1 MHAMDVELIEI
12 RDFLAGHHP
21 FDLLPQEVL
30 GQLPG
35 RLSVRYFRRGAPC
48 PPDDADQSYL
58 YIVRRGAV
66 ELRDAHG
73 ELVGK
78 LAEGDLFPWHCRPQD
93 HPEPLFSGRAAE
105 DTLVYLIA
113 CAELD
118 RLRGQHRDFS
128 DHFEHTVAERLRNAL
143 HRIKAGAATGL
154 GGMTVRVSEL
164 LSRPLVA
171 ATPATSIC
179 DAARIM
185 TEHRTSALILMAGE
199 RLAGM
204 VTDRDLRSRC
214 IAAGLPYTT
223 PVREIMTQTPH
234 TIEADTLGFQVLL
247 AMTRLNVHHLPVL
260 DAGRVIGVVSTA
272 DLVRFQSANA
282 VYLVGNI
289 HKARDLAT
297 LVPISAE
304 VPELQVNLVTGGASA
319 DQVGQAIS
327 AVTDAFT
334 TRLLQLAEA
343 ELGPPPV
350 PYAWLAGGSQARR
363 EQSSHSDQDNALLIA
378 DHTGPQ
384 DDAYFAALA
393 ERVNAG
399 LAACGYDPC
408 PGEVMARNPKWRQ
421 PLRIWRRYFTDWI
434 ERPEPRAL
442 MLANVFFDLRPVH
455 DPAGLFEALH
465 RHVLECSSANR
476 IFIAY
481 MAANALKHR
490 PPLGFFRNFVLIH
503 GGEHDH
509 TFDLKYR
516 GTVPVVD
523 LARVHALSAG
533 IPQINTIERLQ
544 AGVQVRA
551 LSRDGAA
558 NLIDA
563 LELIGALRMR
573 HQARQIRAGQKADN
587 YLSPDELS
595 SPERGHLKD
604 AFALINTMQEAL
616 GQRHQAAR
624 FA

>member
-1 MHAMDVELIEI
+1 MDVELIEI
-12 RDFLAGHHP
+12 RDFLASHHP
-21 FDLLPQEVL
+21 FDLLPDEVL
-30 GQLPG
+30 GQLPR
-35 RLSVRYFRRGAPC
+35 RLSVRYFRRGTPC
-48 PPDDADQSYL
+48 PPDDVDQSYL
-58 YIVRRGAV
+58 YIVRRGAID
-66 ELRDAHG
+66 LRDEHG

-78 LAEGDLFPWHCRPQD
+78 LAEGDLFPWRCRPQD
-93 HPEPLFSGRAAE
+93 HSEPLFSCSAAE
-105 DTLVYLIA
+105 DTLAYLIS
-113 CAELD
+113 CADLD
-118 RLRGQHRDFS
+118 RLREQHRAFS
-128 DHFEHTVAERLRNAL
+128 DHFEYRVAERLRNAL
-143 HRIKAGAATGL
+143 HRIKEGSATGV
-154 GGMTVRVSEL
+154 GGMTVRVSDL
-164 LSRPLVA
+164 LSHPLVA
-171 ATPATSIC
+171 ATPDTSIR

-185 TEHRTSALILMAGE
+185 TEQRASSLILMEGE

-204 VTDRDLRSRC
+204 ITDRDLRSRC
-214 IAAGLPYTT
+214 IAAGLSYRT
-223 PVREIMTQTPH
+223 PVREIMTENLH
-234 TIEADTLGFQVLL
+234 TTEADSLGFQVLI

-260 DAGRVIGVVSTA
+260 DDGQVVGVVSTS

-282 VYLVGNI
+282 VYLVGDI
-289 HKARDLAT
+289 YKAQDLAT
-297 LVPISAE
+297 LVQISTK

-319 DQVGQAIS
+319 DQVGQAVS

-334 TRLLQLAEA
+334 TRLLELAEA

-350 PYAWLAGGSQARR
+350 PYTWLAGGSQARR

-378 DHTGPQ
+378 DQAGLE
-384 DDAYFAALA
+384 DDEYFAALA
-393 ERVNAG
+393 ERVNEG
-399 LAACGYDPC
+399 LAACGYDHC
-408 PGEVMARNPKWRQ
+408 PGDVMARNPKWRQ
-421 PLRIWRRYFTDWI
+421 PLHIWRRYFTDWI

-442 MLANVFFDLRPVH
+442 MLANVFFDLRPVQ
-455 DPAGLFEALH
+455 DPGGLFGELH
-465 RHVLECSSANR
+465 QHVLEHSRANR

-481 MAANALKHR
+481 LAANALKHR
-490 PPLGFFRNFVLIH
+490 PPLGFFRNFVLIR

-509 TFDLKYR
+509 TLDLKYR

-533 IPQINTIERLQ
+533 IPEINTIERLQ
-544 AGVQVRA
+544 AGGEVQA
-551 LSRDGAA
+551 LSHDGAA

-563 LELIGALRMR
+563 LELIGTLRMR